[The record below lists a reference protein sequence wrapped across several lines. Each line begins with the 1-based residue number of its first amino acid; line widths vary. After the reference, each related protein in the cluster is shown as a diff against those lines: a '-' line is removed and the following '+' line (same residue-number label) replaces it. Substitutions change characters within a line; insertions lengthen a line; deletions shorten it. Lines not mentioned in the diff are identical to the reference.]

1 VVAHDA
7 LALRAV
13 GDVAAHQGEALRRV
27 GTGDHAH
34 APRVVAQ
41 IEPTGR
47 SPAARSPRITHAPM
61 QPNAPVTSVVMKGTI
76 MPEVFQSER
85 FFREA
90 WPQISHAFASAV
102 DAATEVQWITGI
114 AGLEAGASVLD
125 APCGFGR
132 HSIELG
138 RLGYHVTG
146 VDFSE
151 TELERA
157 GKAAREAGVSLTL
170 VCQDIRDMEFPSEF
184 DLAVNLFSS
193 IGYFSDDED
202 RLVVDR
208 FWRALKPGGMF
219 VLDTRNR
226 DQLVRSLPPEE
237 RKRVNGWTLRIENSF
252 DPATSRWRA
261 RWFRLRRATA
271 KAKESAQELIG
282 ESEIRLYSAH
292 ELSAML
298 RPERWSRV
306 ELYGGLDGTPFSLD
320 APRLVL
326 VAWK

>member
-1 VVAHDA
+1 M
-7 LALRAV
+7 
-13 GDVAAHQGEALRRV
+13 
-27 GTGDHAH
+27 
-34 APRVVAQ
+34 P
-41 IEPTGR
+41 
-47 SPAARSPRITHAPM
+47 PM
-61 QPNAPVTSVVMKGTI
+61 
-76 MPEVFQSER
+76 FQSER

-90 WPQISHAFASAV
+90 WPQISRAFESPM
-102 DAATEVQWITGI
+102 DAASDVQWIIGL
-114 AGLEAGASVLD
+114 AGLGPGARVLD

-132 HSIELG
+132 HSIEFA
-138 RLGYHVTG
+138 RLGCQVTG

-151 TELERA
+151 TEVERA
-157 GKAAREAGVSLTL
+157 RSAAQEAGVSPAF
-170 VCQDIRDMEFPSEF
+170 VCQDIRDMEFAGEF

-202 RLVVDR
+202 RMVLDR
-208 FWRALKPGGMF
+208 FWRALKSGGMF
-219 VLDTRNR
+219 VVDTRNR

-237 RKRVNGWTLRIENSF
+237 RRRVNGWTLRIENEF

-261 RWFRLRRATA
+261 RWYRLKRASA
-271 KAKESAQELIG
+271 KAKEGAQELIG

-292 ELSAML
+292 ELSGML

-326 VAWK
+326 AAWK

>member
-1 VVAHDA
+1 
-7 LALRAV
+7 
-13 GDVAAHQGEALRRV
+13 
-27 GTGDHAH
+27 
-34 APRVVAQ
+34 
-41 IEPTGR
+41 
-47 SPAARSPRITHAPM
+47 M
-61 QPNAPVTSVVMKGTI
+61 QPNAPVISVVTKGTI

-138 RLGYHVTG
+138 RLGYRVTG

-170 VCQDIRDMEFPSEF
+170 MCQDIRDMEFPSEF

-252 DPATSRWRA
+252 DAATSRWRA

>member
-1 VVAHDA
+1 
-7 LALRAV
+7 
-13 GDVAAHQGEALRRV
+13 
-27 GTGDHAH
+27 
-34 APRVVAQ
+34 
-41 IEPTGR
+41 
-47 SPAARSPRITHAPM
+47 M
-61 QPNAPVTSVVMKGTI
+61 
-76 MPEVFQSER
+76 FQSER

-90 WPQISHAFASAV
+90 WPQISQAFESPM
-102 DAATEVQWITGI
+102 DAASDVQWITGL
-114 AGLEAGASVLD
+114 AALEPGARVLD

-132 HSIELG
+132 HSIELA
-138 RLGYHVTG
+138 RLGYQVTG
-146 VDFSE
+146 VDFNE

-157 GKAAREAGVSLTL
+157 RAAAREAGVSPTF
-170 VCQDIRDMEFPSEF
+170 VCQDIRDMEFAGEF

-202 RLVVDR
+202 RLVLDR
-208 FWRALKPGGMF
+208 FWRALRPGGVF
-219 VLDTRNR
+219 VVDTRNR

-237 RKRVNGWTLRIENSF
+237 RKRVNGWTLRIENEF

-261 RWFRLRRATA
+261 RWFRLKRASA
-271 KAKESAQELIG
+271 KAKEGAQELIG

-298 RPERWSRV
+298 RPERWARV

-326 VAWK
+326 VASK

>member
-1 VVAHDA
+1 M
-7 LALRAV
+7 
-13 GDVAAHQGEALRRV
+13 
-27 GTGDHAH
+27 
-34 APRVVAQ
+34 P
-41 IEPTGR
+41 
-47 SPAARSPRITHAPM
+47 PM
-61 QPNAPVTSVVMKGTI
+61 
-76 MPEVFQSER
+76 FQSER

-90 WPQISHAFASAV
+90 WPQISHAFESPM
-102 DAATEVQWITGI
+102 DAASDVQWIAGL
-114 AGLEAGASVLD
+114 AGLEPGARVLD

-132 HSIELG
+132 HSIELS
-138 RLGYHVTG
+138 RLGYQVTG

-157 GKAAREAGVSLTL
+157 RAAAREAGVSPTF
-170 VCQDIRDMEFPSEF
+170 VCQDIRDMEFAGEF

-202 RLVVDR
+202 RLVLDR
-208 FWRALKPGGMF
+208 FWRAVKPGGVF

-237 RKRVNGWTLRIENSF
+237 RKRVNGWTLRIENEF

-261 RWFRLRRATA
+261 RWFRLKRASA
-271 KAKESAQELIG
+271 KAREGAQELIG

-298 RPERWSRV
+298 RPERWARV

-326 VAWK
+326 VASK

>member
-1 VVAHDA
+1 
-7 LALRAV
+7 
-13 GDVAAHQGEALRRV
+13 
-27 GTGDHAH
+27 
-34 APRVVAQ
+34 
-41 IEPTGR
+41 
-47 SPAARSPRITHAPM
+47 
-61 QPNAPVTSVVMKGTI
+61 

-102 DAATEVQWITGI
+102 DAATEVQWIAGI
-114 AGLEAGASVLD
+114 TGLEAGASVLD

-138 RLGYHVTG
+138 RLGYQVTG

-157 GKAAREAGVSLTL
+157 GKAAREASVSLTL
-170 VCQDIRDMEFPSEF
+170 VGRDIRDMEFPPEF

-208 FWRALKPGGMF
+208 FWRALKPGG
-219 VLDTRNR
+219 VED
-226 DQLVRSLPPEE
+226 EH
-237 RKRVNGWTLRIENSF
+237 
-252 DPATSRWRA
+252 A
-261 RWFRLRRATA
+261 
-271 KAKESAQELIG
+271 
-282 ESEIRLYSAH
+282 

-298 RPERWSRV
+298 RPERWSCV
-306 ELYGGLDGTPFSLD
+306 KLYGGLDGTPFSLD
-320 APRLVL
+320 ASRLVL

>member
-1 VVAHDA
+1 
-7 LALRAV
+7 
-13 GDVAAHQGEALRRV
+13 
-27 GTGDHAH
+27 
-34 APRVVAQ
+34 
-41 IEPTGR
+41 
-47 SPAARSPRITHAPM
+47 M
-61 QPNAPVTSVVMKGTI
+61 FK
-76 MPEVFQSER
+76 SER

-90 WPQISHAFASAV
+90 WPQISQAFESPT
-102 DAATEVQWITGI
+102 DAASDVEWI
-114 AGLEAGASVLD
+114 AGLAALERGARVLD

-132 HSIELG
+132 HSIELA
-138 RLGYHVTG
+138 RRGYQVTG

-157 GKAAREAGVSLTL
+157 RAAAREAGVNLTL
-170 VCQDIRDMEFPSEF
+170 VSQDIRDMEFAGEF

-202 RLVVDR
+202 RLVLDR
-208 FWRALKPGGMF
+208 FWRALKPGGVF
-219 VLDTRNR
+219 VVDTRNR

-237 RKRVNGWTLRIENSF
+237 RKRVNGWTLRIENEF

-261 RWFRLRRATA
+261 RWFRLKRASA
-271 KAKESAQELIG
+271 KAKEGGQELIG

-298 RPERWSRV
+298 RPERWARV

-320 APRLVL
+320 ASRLVL
-326 VAWK
+326 AAWK

>member
-1 VVAHDA
+1 
-7 LALRAV
+7 
-13 GDVAAHQGEALRRV
+13 
-27 GTGDHAH
+27 
-34 APRVVAQ
+34 
-41 IEPTGR
+41 
-47 SPAARSPRITHAPM
+47 
-61 QPNAPVTSVVMKGTI
+61 
-76 MPEVFQSER
+76 MPSVFQSER

-90 WPQISHAFASAV
+90 WPQISHAFASSM
-102 DAATEVQWITGI
+102 DAATDVQWITGL
-114 AGLEAGASVLD
+114 AGLDAGAAVLD

-138 RLGYHVTG
+138 RLGYRVTG

-151 TELERA
+151 TELDRA
-157 GKAAREAGVSLTL
+157 RKAAREADVELTL

-208 FWRALKPGGMF
+208 FWRALRPGGVF

-237 RKRVNGWTLRIENSF
+237 RKRVNGWTLRIENAF

-261 RWFRLRRATA
+261 RWFRLRRASA
-271 KAKESAQELIG
+271 KAKEGAQELIG

>member
-1 VVAHDA
+1 
-7 LALRAV
+7 
-13 GDVAAHQGEALRRV
+13 
-27 GTGDHAH
+27 
-34 APRVVAQ
+34 
-41 IEPTGR
+41 
-47 SPAARSPRITHAPM
+47 
-61 QPNAPVTSVVMKGTI
+61 
-76 MPEVFQSER
+76 VFQSER

-90 WPQISHAFASAV
+90 WPQFSRAFESPT
-102 DAATEVQWITGI
+102 DAASEVEWITGLG
-114 AGLEAGASVLD
+114 ALEPGARVLD

-132 HSIELG
+132 HSIELARRG
-138 RLGYHVTG
+138 FEVTG

-157 GKAAREAGVSLTL
+157 RAAAREAGVALTL
-170 VCQDIRDMEFPSEF
+170 VCQDIRDLDFAGEF
-184 DLAVNLFSS
+184 DLAVNLCSS

-202 RLVVDR
+202 RLVLDR
-208 FWRALKPGGMF
+208 FWRALKPGGLF

-226 DQLVRSLPPEE
+226 DQIVRSLPAEE
-237 RKRVNGWTLRIENSF
+237 RKRVNGWTLRIENAF

-261 RWFRLRRATA
+261 RWSRITRGARGRAEA
-271 KAKESAQELIG
+271 AELIG

-306 ELYGGLDGTPFSLD
+306 DLHGGLDGTPFSLD

-326 VAWK
+326 VARK

>member
-1 VVAHDA
+1 
-7 LALRAV
+7 
-13 GDVAAHQGEALRRV
+13 
-27 GTGDHAH
+27 
-34 APRVVAQ
+34 
-41 IEPTGR
+41 
-47 SPAARSPRITHAPM
+47 
-61 QPNAPVTSVVMKGTI
+61 
-76 MPEVFQSER
+76 VFQSER

-90 WPQISHAFASAV
+90 WPQFSQAFESPM
-102 DAATEVQWITGI
+102 DAASDVEWIGGL
-114 AGLEAGASVLD
+114 AGLGPGARVLD

-132 HSIELG
+132 HSIEFA
-138 RLGYHVTG
+138 RRGYRVTG

-151 TELERA
+151 TELDRA
-157 GKAAREAGVSLTL
+157 RKAAREAGVELAL
-170 VCQDIRDMEFPSEF
+170 ACQDIRDMEFAGEF

-202 RLVVDR
+202 RLVLDR
-208 FWRALKPGGMF
+208 FWRALDPGGLF

-237 RKRVNGWTLRIENSF
+237 RRRVEGWTLRIENAF

-261 RWFRLRRATA
+261 RWWRLKRGSA
-271 KAKESAQELIG
+271 KGPEAQELVG

-306 ELYGGLDGTPFSLD
+306 ELFGGLDGTPFSLD

-326 VAWK
+326 AAWK

>member
-1 VVAHDA
+1 MAD
-7 LALRAV
+7 
-13 GDVAAHQGEALRRV
+13 
-27 GTGDHAH
+27 
-34 APRVVAQ
+34 
-41 IEPTGR
+41 
-47 SPAARSPRITHAPM
+47 
-61 QPNAPVTSVVMKGTI
+61 
-76 MPEVFQSER
+76 VFQSER

-90 WPQISHAFASAV
+90 WPQFSRAFESPS
-102 DAATEVQWITGI
+102 DAASEVEWITGL
-114 AGLEAGASVLD
+114 AALAAGARVLD

-132 HSIELG
+132 HSIELARRG
-138 RLGYHVTG
+138 FEVTG

-157 GKAAREAGVSLTL
+157 RAAAREAGVTLTL
-170 VCQDIRDMEFPSEF
+170 ACQDIRDMEFAGEF

-202 RLVVDR
+202 RLVLDR
-208 FWRALKPGGMF
+208 FWRALKAGGLF

-226 DQLVRSLPPEE
+226 DQIVRSLPPEE
-237 RKRVNGWTLRIENSF
+237 RKRVNGWTLRIENAF

-261 RWFRLRRATA
+261 RWSRIAGPGAARPGPPRGGPGEKRAA
-271 KAKESAQELIG
+271 GEQLIG

-320 APRLVL
+320 APRIVL
-326 VAWK
+326 VARK

>member
-1 VVAHDA
+1 
-7 LALRAV
+7 
-13 GDVAAHQGEALRRV
+13 
-27 GTGDHAH
+27 
-34 APRVVAQ
+34 
-41 IEPTGR
+41 
-47 SPAARSPRITHAPM
+47 
-61 QPNAPVTSVVMKGTI
+61 
-76 MPEVFQSER
+76 MPLVFRSER

-90 WPQISHAFASAV
+90 WPQISHAFESPT
-102 DAATEVQWITGI
+102 DAASEVQWI
-114 AGLEAGASVLD
+114 AGLAALEPPARILD

-132 HSIELG
+132 HSIELA
-138 RLGYHVTG
+138 RLGFAVTG

-151 TELERA
+151 TELDRA
-157 GKAAREAGVSLTL
+157 RKAAREAGVELTL
-170 VCQDIRDMEFPSEF
+170 ACEDMRDMEFSGAF

-193 IGYFSDDED
+193 IGFFSDDED
-202 RLVVDR
+202 RLLLDR
-208 FWRALKPGGMF
+208 FWRALKPGGCF

-237 RKRVNGWTLRIENSF
+237 RKRVNGWTLRIENAF

-261 RWFRLRRATA
+261 RWFRLKRATA
-271 KAKESAQELIG
+271 KSKETAQELIG

-326 VAWK
+326 AAWK

>member
-1 VVAHDA
+1 MS
-7 LALRAV
+7 AV
-13 GDVAAHQGEALRRV
+13 FH
-27 GTGDHAH
+27 
-34 APRVVAQ
+34 
-41 IEPTGR
+41 
-47 SPAARSPRITHAPM
+47 
-61 QPNAPVTSVVMKGTI
+61 
-76 MPEVFQSER
+76 SER

-90 WPQISHAFASAV
+90 WPQISQAFESPT
-102 DAATEVQWITGI
+102 DAASDVEWIVGI
-114 AGLEAGASVLD
+114 AALDAGARILD

-132 HSIELG
+132 HSIELA
-138 RLGYHVTG
+138 RRGYQVTG

-151 TELERA
+151 TELDRA
-157 GKAAREAGVSLTL
+157 RKAAAEAGVSLRL
-170 VCQDIRDMEFPSEF
+170 VCQDIRDMEFPGEF

-202 RLVVDR
+202 RLVIDR
-208 FWRALKPGGMF
+208 FWRALKPGGVF

-237 RKRVNGWTLRIENSF
+237 RKRVGGWTLRIENEF

-261 RWFRLRRATA
+261 RWWRLKRAAA
-271 KAKESAQELIG
+271 KSKEGAGELIG

-298 RPERWSRV
+298 RPERWGRV
-306 ELYGGLDGTPFSLD
+306 ELYGGLEGTPFSLD

-326 VAWK
+326 VARK

>member
-1 VVAHDA
+1 
-7 LALRAV
+7 
-13 GDVAAHQGEALRRV
+13 
-27 GTGDHAH
+27 
-34 APRVVAQ
+34 
-41 IEPTGR
+41 
-47 SPAARSPRITHAPM
+47 
-61 QPNAPVTSVVMKGTI
+61 
-76 MPEVFQSER
+76 MPLVFQSER

-90 WPQISHAFASAV
+90 WPQISQAFESPM
-102 DAATEVQWITGI
+102 DAASDVQWITGL
-114 AGLEAGASVLD
+114 AGLEPGAGVLD

-132 HSIELG
+132 HSIELA
-138 RLGYHVTG
+138 RLGYRVTG

-151 TELERA
+151 TELHRA
-157 GKAAREAGVSLTL
+157 RAAAREAGVDLTL
-170 VCQDIRDMEFPSEF
+170 ACQDIRDLEFSGEF
-184 DLAVNLFSS
+184 GLAVNLCSS

-202 RLVVDR
+202 RLVLDR
-208 FWRALKPGGMF
+208 FWRALKPGGVF

-237 RKRVNGWTLRIENSF
+237 RKRVDGWTLRIENAF

-261 RWFRLRRATA
+261 RWFRLKRGSPKA
-271 KAKESAQELIG
+271 KDKESAPELIG

>member
-1 VVAHDA
+1 MSPSPSPW
-7 LALRAV
+7 RTSSISS
-13 GDVAAHQGEALRRV
+13 RW
-27 GTGDHAH
+27 
-34 APRVVAQ
+34 P
-41 IEPTGR
+41 
-47 SPAARSPRITHAPM
+47 SPACRPLPMIGAERLSTTPPRRAQYRCRRTAGAGPPARCIRSRSPRPPESRAHVHATGRDG
-61 QPNAPVTSVVMKGTI
+61 NI
-76 MPEVFQSER
+76 MPPVFQSER

-90 WPQISHAFASAV
+90 WPQISQAFESPM
-102 DAATEVQWITGI
+102 DAASEVQWITGL
-114 AGLEAGASVLD
+114 AVLEPPARVLD

-132 HSIELG
+132 HSVELA
-138 RLGYHVTG
+138 RLGFAVTG

-151 TELERA
+151 TEFGR
-157 GKAAREAGVSLTL
+157 
-170 VCQDIRDMEFPSEF
+170 
-184 DLAVNLFSS
+184 AVNLFSS
-193 IGYFSDDED
+193 IGFFSDDED
-202 RLVVDR
+202 RLLLDR
-208 FWRALKPGGMF
+208 FWRALKPGGLF

-237 RKRVNGWTLRIENSF
+237 RKRVSGWTLRVENAF

-261 RWFRLRRATA
+261 RWFRLKRATA
-271 KAKESAQELIG
+271 KTKETAQELIG

-326 VAWK
+326 AAWK